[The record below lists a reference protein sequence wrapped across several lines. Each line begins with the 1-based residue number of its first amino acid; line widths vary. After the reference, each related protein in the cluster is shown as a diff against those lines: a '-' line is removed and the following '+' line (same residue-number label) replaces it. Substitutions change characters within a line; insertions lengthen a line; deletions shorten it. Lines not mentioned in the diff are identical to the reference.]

1 MIMYSS
7 FIVMCDLQIPGS
19 TSCIAERLFDLHIA
33 SGSYV
38 VEEKLLCASRNR
50 CLVDDK
56 EAFVVKETDHI
67 PGALDASEIS
77 V

>member
-38 VEEKLLCASRNR
+38 VEEKKAHAKLSLQH
-50 CLVDDK
+50 LHEPPK
-56 EAFVVKETDHI
+56 VVTFHI
-67 PGALDASEIS
+67 QG
-77 V
+77 